1 MPLIGVVSREDQTAT
16 VGTRLRRIFLE
27 RGIDF
32 FEAEKGTRAIPRDS
46 KDAAEE
52 DGAEQDEGKAGDLS
66 HQMTP
71 EELYKMRV
79 ELMNAL

>member
-1 MPLIGVVSREDQTAT
+1 MPLIRVVSREDPTAT

-32 FEAEKGTRAIPRDS
+32 FEAEKSTRAIPRDS

-52 DGAEQDEGKAGDLS
+52 DGEQDEGKAGDLS